1 MKKQRM
7 ILAVL
12 TILMIGGLLGAGCTG
27 KTEETGQLSVDVV
40 YPFSEDYS
48 QSFKN
53 GIELA
58 AREINDQGGVLN
70 QTIEVNYN
78 DDGNNTNTAVEVAT
92 RIAEN
97 PGFPIVI
104 GHRSTD
110 DVLKVGSI
118 YHQNNKLLFAPIIAS
133 SKLNLAQNPGAYLC
147 APSEDAM
154 ASELVSSIAAQGISR
169 IAVVHSAGN
178 TYGKDYIQKVEEHAA
193 AVGIEIVDAVSYL
206 PNLDYFRYYVK
217 KWDSMGAQAIVTA
230 CVGNDITAL
239 YEYLEKTGNTRP
251 IFASYDIEVQAYT
264 IPQSMKNLI
273 QVTSY
278 FNNTATAGAEAAF
291 IQAYQQDY
299 GEDPDLPAA
308 QAYMAM
314 HLAADAA
321 NQAQSLEIEAIRKV
335 LAENSFETVYG
346 RLSFDKRLIS
356 GIPVFQKI
364 YRNDQLVPRD
374 NMTGG
379 GNSGE

>member
-27 KTEETGQLSVDVV
+27 KTEETGKLSVDVV

-299 GEDPDLPAA
+299 GKDPDLPAA

>member
-27 KTEETGQLSVDVV
+27 KTEETGQLSVEVV

-53 GIELA
+53 GVELA
-58 AREINDQGGVLN
+58 AQEINDQGGVLN

-299 GEDPDLPAA
+299 GKDPDLPAA

>member
-27 KTEETGQLSVDVV
+27 KTEETGQLSVEVV

-53 GIELA
+53 GVELA
-58 AREINDQGGVLN
+58 AQEINDQGGVLN

-251 IFASYDIEVQAYT
+251 IFDSYDIEVQAYT

-299 GEDPDLPAA
+299 GKDPDLPAA

>member
-1 MKKQRM
+1 MKKHLM
-7 ILAVL
+7 VLSILAIIVS
-12 TILMIGGLLGAGCTG
+12 GGLLCFGCATETT
-27 KTEETGQLSVDVV
+27 KTSTLSVDVV

-58 AREINDQGGVLN
+58 AREINDQGGILN
-70 QTIEVNYN
+70 QAIEVNYN

-104 GHRSTD
+104 GHRSTN

-147 APSEDAM
+147 APSDDAM
-154 ASELVSSIAAQGISR
+154 ASELVGSMAAQGISR

-178 TYGKDYIQKVEEHAA
+178 TYGKDFIQKVEEHANA
-193 AVGIEIVDAVSYL
+193 MGIEIVDAVSYL

-217 KWDSMGAQAIVTA
+217 KWDSMGAQAIVSA

-251 IFASYDIEVQAYT
+251 VFASYDIEVQAYT

-291 IQAYQQDY
+291 IQDYQQAY
-299 GEDPDLPAA
+299 G
-308 QAYMAM
+308 
-314 HLAADAA
+314 
-321 NQAQSLEIEAIRKV
+321 
-335 LAENSFETVYG
+335 
-346 RLSFDKRLIS
+346 
-356 GIPVFQKI
+356 
-364 YRNDQLVPRD
+364 
-374 NMTGG
+374 
-379 GNSGE
+379 

>member
-27 KTEETGQLSVDVV
+27 KTEETGQLSVEVV

-53 GIELA
+53 GVELA
-58 AREINDQGGVLN
+58 AQEINDQGGVLN

-251 IFASYDIEVQAYT
+251 IFASYDIEVQVYT

-299 GEDPDLPAA
+299 GKDPDLPAA

>member
-27 KTEETGQLSVDVV
+27 KTEETGQLSVEVV

-53 GIELA
+53 GVELA
-58 AREINDQGGVLN
+58 AQEINDQGGVLN

-154 ASELVSSIAAQGISR
+154 ASELVSSIAAQRISR

-299 GEDPDLPAA
+299 GKDPDLPAA

>member
-27 KTEETGQLSVDVV
+27 KTEETGQLSVEVV

-53 GIELA
+53 GVELA
-58 AREINDQGGVLN
+58 AQEINDQGGVLN

-239 YEYLEKTGNTRP
+239 YEYLHIAIITVDIHIARIEMEYGKSFGLGHA
-251 IFASYDIEVQAYT
+251 IFSILAFLARYF
-264 IPQSMKNLI
+264 LI
-273 QVTSY
+273 VSI
-278 FNNTATAGAEAAF
+278 A
-291 IQAYQQDY
+291 
-299 GEDPDLPAA
+299 
-308 QAYMAM
+308 
-314 HLAADAA
+314 
-321 NQAQSLEIEAIRKV
+321 V
-335 LAENSFETVYG
+335 
-346 RLSFDKRLIS
+346 
-356 GIPVFQKI
+356 
-364 YRNDQLVPRD
+364 
-374 NMTGG
+374 
-379 GNSGE
+379 

>member
-299 GEDPDLPAA
+299 GKDPDLPAA

>member
-1 MKKQRM
+1 MKKYRI
-7 ILAVL
+7 ILA
-12 TILMIGGLLGAGCTG
+12 ILAILAIGGWLCSACTS
-27 KTEETGQLSVDVV
+27 KTEESGKLSVDVV

-58 AREINDQGGVLN
+58 AREINDQGGILN
-70 QTIEVNYN
+70 QAIEVNYN

-97 PGFPIVI
+97 SGFPIVI

-110 DVLKVGSI
+110 DVLKVGRI

-133 SKLNLAQNPGAYLC
+133 SKLNLTQNPGAYLC
-147 APSEDAM
+147 APSDDAM
-154 ASELVSSIAAQGISR
+154 ASELVGSMAAQGISR

-178 TYGKDYIQKVEEHAA
+178 TYGKDFIQKVEEHANA
-193 AVGIEIVDAVSYL
+193 MGIEIVDAVSYL

-217 KWDSMGAQAIVTA
+217 KWDSLGAQAIVSA

-251 IFASYDIEVQAYT
+251 VFASYDIEVQPYV
-264 IPQSMKNLI
+264 IPQSMKSLT

-291 IQAYQQDY
+291 IQAYQQAY
-299 GEDPDLPAA
+299 GKKPDLPAA

-321 NQAQSLEIEAIRKV
+321 NQAQSLETEAIKKV

-346 RLSFDKRLIS
+346 PLSFDKRLIS

-364 YRNDQLVPRD
+364 YLNDQLVPRD

>member
-27 KTEETGQLSVDVV
+27 KTEENGKLSVDVV

-58 AREINDQGGVLN
+58 AQEINDQGGILN
-70 QTIEVNYN
+70 QSIEVNYN
-78 DDGNNTNTAVEVAT
+78 DDGNNINTAVEVAT

-97 PGFPIVI
+97 SDFPIVI

-147 APSEDAM
+147 APSDDAM
-154 ASELVSSIAAQGISR
+154 ASELVGSIAAQGISR

-178 TYGKDYIQKVEEHAA
+178 TYGKDFIQKVEEHANA
-193 AVGIEIVDAVSYL
+193 TGIEIVDAVSYL

-217 KWDSMGAQAIVTA
+217 KWDSMGAQAIVSA

-251 IFASYDIEVQAYT
+251 IFASYDIEIQAYT

-278 FNNTATAGAEAAF
+278 FNNTATTGAEAAF
-291 IQAYQQDY
+291 IQAYQQAY
-299 GEDPDLPAA
+299 GLTPDLPAA

-321 NQAQSLEIEAIRKV
+321 NQAQSLKIEAIRKV
-335 LAENSFETVYG
+335 LEENSFETVYG
-346 RLSFDKRLIS
+346 GLSFNKRLIT

-364 YRNDQLVPRD
+364 YLNDQLVPK
-374 NMTGG
+374 NNITGG

>member
-1 MKKQRM
+1 MKKHLM
-7 ILAVL
+7 VLSILAIIVS
-12 TILMIGGLLGAGCTG
+12 GGLLCFGCATETT
-27 KTEETGQLSVDVV
+27 KTSTLSVDVV

-58 AREINDQGGVLN
+58 AREINDQGGILN
-70 QTIEVNYN
+70 QAIEVNYN

-147 APSEDAM
+147 APSDDAM
-154 ASELVSSIAAQGISR
+154 ASELVGSIAAQGISR

-178 TYGKDYIQKVEEHAA
+178 TYGKDFIQKVEEHANA
-193 AVGIEIVDAVSYL
+193 MGIEIVDAVSYL

-217 KWDSMGAQAIVTA
+217 KWDSMGAQAIVSA

-251 IFASYDIEVQAYT
+251 VFASYDIEVQAYT

-291 IQAYQQDY
+291 IQTYQQAY
-299 GEDPDLPAA
+299 GQNPDLPAA
-308 QAYMAM
+308 QAYMTM

-321 NQAQSLEIEAIRKV
+321 NQAQSLETEAIKKV

-346 RLSFDKRLIS
+346 SLSFDKRLIG

-364 YRNDQLVPRD
+364 YLNDQLVPR
-374 NMTGG
+374 NNITGG
-379 GNSGE
+379 GNGGE

>member
-27 KTEETGQLSVDVV
+27 KTEETGQLSVEVV

-53 GIELA
+53 GVELA
-58 AREINDQGGVLN
+58 AQEINDQGGVLN